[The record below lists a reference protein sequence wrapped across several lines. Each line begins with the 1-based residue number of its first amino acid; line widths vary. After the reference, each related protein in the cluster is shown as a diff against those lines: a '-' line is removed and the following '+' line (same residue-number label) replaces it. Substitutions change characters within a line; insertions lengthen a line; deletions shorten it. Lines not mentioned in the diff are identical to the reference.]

1 MSDYI
6 MELRK
11 LVGHRLLLS
20 PAAGVIVEDA
30 EGRTLLEKR
39 HDNGCWGYAGGAVE
53 PDEPVEGAARR
64 ELFEETGIT
73 AGRLDFFGIYSGPE
87 SHFYYPNG
95 DEVSYVEIVYTCRD
109 YSGELRP
116 QPDEVDELRW
126 FAADALPDD
135 ISPTIRRQL
144 QDWAEKKRAQGG

>member
-6 MELRK
+6 MELRR
-11 LVGHRLLLS
+11 LVGHRPLLS

-30 EGRTLLEKR
+30 AGRVLLEKR

-53 PDEPVEGAARR
+53 LDEPVEDAARR
-64 ELFEETGIT
+64 ELLEETGLV
-73 AGRLDFFGIYSGPE
+73 AGALRFFGVYSGPE
-87 SHFYYPNG
+87 SHLFSPNG

-126 FAADALPDD
+126 FAADALPDEF
-135 ISPTIRRQL
+135 SPTVRRQL
-144 QDWAEKKRAQGG
+144 RDWAEKKLNGG